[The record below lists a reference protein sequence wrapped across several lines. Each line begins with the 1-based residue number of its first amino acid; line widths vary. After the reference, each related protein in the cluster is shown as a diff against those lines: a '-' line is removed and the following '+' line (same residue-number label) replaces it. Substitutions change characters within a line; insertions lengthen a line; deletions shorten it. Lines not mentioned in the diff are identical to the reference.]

1 MSDESIVRNYTVKFE
16 VVKARAKRLI
26 SDNAFGRLNDRS
38 AEAFGCLIRL
48 AVSPLF
54 SQRPALAKF
63 AEHFAITGDMNLLEG
78 TDEAADSLS
87 ALSRAVAEQAFTD
100 ASRELALVIF
110 QARQEAMHVI
120 DRWDVRAAPM
130 LLSVFPQT
138 IPRSCHGA
146 AIKCTQDTLD
156 SSWTISFGD
165 SPKPTLRPGHLFQP
179 IFA

>member
-16 VVKARAKRLI
+16 AVKARAKRLI

-54 SQRPALAKF
+54 SQRPALAQF
-63 AEHFAITGDMNLLEG
+63 AEHFAITGDMNLLDG
-78 TDEAADSLS
+78 TAESADALKT
-87 ALSRAVAEQAFTD
+87 LSRAVAEQAFSD

-110 QARQEAMHVI
+110 QARQEAMHLI
-120 DRWDVRAAPM
+120 DRWDVRSVAM
-130 LLSVFPQT
+130 LLAVFPQT
-138 IPRSCHGA
+138 IPPSCHGA
-146 AIKCTQDTLD
+146 AIKCAQDTID
-156 SSWTISFGD
+156 SSWTISFGEA
-165 SPKPTLRPGHLFQP
+165 PKPTLRAGHLFQP